1 MQPVAVDVGHE
12 DVKAWW
18 AHDRS
23 KWAALIHPAPSET
36 ELGEYAQKP
45 PAVTINGV
53 EYVVGEAAR
62 EVASALWSRDK
73 ANDEDT
79 MRLHL
84 VAAAELGANGPVQL
98 ATGLPLSWWDE
109 QRDDYKKALQGY
121 GGVVITTSGITRN
134 LWFEKVIVLPQG
146 LIAAGPVL
154 SGPKYPPGPYL
165 VIDFGSRTVD
175 FLIVW
180 KTATGG
186 WKFDT
191 KKADSLV
198 DMGTHEVDAAMATKL
213 SKKYHTVFTAP
224 QIAKVDVV
232 YAHGQAISIAEERFA
247 QQTRLAEAVVRAL
260 QEKLGNRMDQVL
272 GTVVVGGGSHLIKRI
287 KPDWIQPPDP
297 EWATVRGMYAA
308 VVEAVR
314 NSQANRA

>member
-1 MQPVAVDVGHE
+1 MQPLAIDVGHE

-18 AHDRS
+18 AHGRS
-23 KWAALIHPAPSET
+23 KWAALIHPAPPAT
-36 ELGEYAQKP
+36 DLGEYAEKQP
-45 PAVTINGV
+45 VVTINGV
-53 EYVVGEAAR
+53 DYVIGEAAR
-62 EVASALWSRDK
+62 SVASPLWSREK

-84 VAAAELGANGPVQL
+84 VAAAELGASGPVQL
-98 ATGLPLSWWDE
+98 ATGLPLSWWAK
-109 QRDDYKKALQGY
+109 QREDYKKALQSY
-121 GGVVITTSGITRN
+121 GGVVVTTAGITRN

-154 SGPKYPPGPYL
+154 GGQNYLPGPYL

-180 KTATGG
+180 KTATGS

-191 KKADSLV
+191 SQADSIE
-198 DMGTHEVDAAMATKL
+198 MGTHEVDAAVANKL
-213 SKKYHTVFTAP
+213 SKLHQTVFTGA
-224 QIAKVDVV
+224 QVAKAEVV
-232 YAHGQAISIAEERFA
+232 YAHGKAISVAEERFA
-247 QQTRLAEAVVRAL
+247 QQTRLAETVVRGL

-272 GTVVVGGGSHLIKRI
+272 GTVVVGGGSHLITRI
-287 KPDWIQPPDP
+287 KQDWIQPPDP